1 LSSIARR
8 TAESPYWSEEAY
20 SMSHTRRRIILALG
34 AAAIAPL
41 APTPVLADE
50 RPPTPRM
57 TEGPFYP
64 CSFPK
69 DSDGDLTRV
78 GGRGDVAQGEVL
90 DVTGRIIDRS
100 GAPRAGARL
109 EIWQCDATGQY
120 HHVGYGEGDPA
131 FQGFGAVTT
140 DAEGRYAFR
149 TIKPVPY
156 PGRTPH
162 IHFAV
167 LEGGKRRLVS
177 QMFIEGEAGNE
188 RDGLYRY
195 LGAEAKRVT
204 MRLQDARSA
213 GAKLQG
219 SLDIVI

>member
-1 LSSIARR
+1 M
-8 TAESPYWSEEAY
+8 TQ
-20 SMSHTRRRIILALG
+20 TRRRIVLAFG

-41 APTPVLADE
+41 WPTPALADK
-50 RPPTPRM
+50 RAPTPRM

-64 CSFPK
+64 RSFPK
-69 DSDGDLTRV
+69 DVDGDLTRLA
-78 GGRGDVAQGEVL
+78 GRADVAQGEIL
-90 DVTGRIIDRS
+90 DVTGLILDTS

-109 EIWQCDATGQY
+109 EVWQCDATGQY
-120 HHVGYGEGDPA
+120 HHVGQGEGDPA

-167 LEGGKRRLVS
+167 LEGGRRRLVS
-177 QMFIEGEAGNE
+177 QMFIEGEPGNA
-188 RDGLYRY
+188 RDGLYRH
-195 LGAEAKRVT
+195 LGAQARSVT
-204 MRLQDARSA
+204 MKLENASRA

-219 SLDIVI
+219 TLNVVV

>member
-1 LSSIARR
+1 M
-8 TAESPYWSEEAY
+8 SPD
-20 SMSHTRRRIILALG
+20 RRRIILALG

-41 APTPVLADE
+41 TPTPVLADE

-64 CSFPK
+64 RSFPK

-78 GGRGDVAQGEVL
+78 AGRGDVAQGDVL
-90 DVTGRIIDRS
+90 DVTGRIVDRS
-100 GAPRAGARL
+100 GKPRAGARV
-109 EIWQCDATGQY
+109 EVWQCDATGHY
-120 HHVGYGEGDPA
+120 HHVGYGEGDA
-131 FQGFGAVTT
+131 GFQGFGAVTT

-177 QMFIEGEAGNE
+177 QMFIEGEAGNA

-204 MRLQDARSA
+204 MKLEPAKLA
-213 GAKLQG
+213 GAKLHG
-219 SLDIVI
+219 SLDVVV